1 MASTIVTIICALIA
15 GAAFL
20 VVFLI
25 IQYILFLPIISPFLT
40 CRTNRNW
47 LNWATIEQY
56 WDNYPS
62 CKTENGTKCHHCGS
76 RNIKQYGLEVQSDT
90 RSCTSAISV
99 IPICIGRG
107 RKNRG

>member
-1 MASTIVTIICALIA
+1 MALTIVTIICALIA

-25 IQYILFLPIISPFLT
+25 IHYILFLPIISPFLT

-56 WDNYPS
+56 WTNYPS

-90 RSCTSAISV
+90 RRLHQCNQCNTYLYRSGT
-99 IPICIGRG
+99 
-107 RKNRG
+107 KK